1 MQIYFYLKK
10 VWAYFSSFPKWPE
23 RQFPVEAS
31 TVQWV
36 VCTSSRNMQICR
48 VLVGSQGRVGVWC
61 NNGNSCILH
70 LTAKPHTALQQIGCN
85 SPHSTHNT
93 QQSTINTLHS
103 TLLQTGGQSIGLQ
116 SIEEIFLCDC
126 SANICTLGISIVY
139 QYQQFSDKL
148 FAAYIYVL
156 YIKTAF
162 F

>member
-61 NNGNSCILH
+61 NNGNTCILH

-93 QQSTINTLHS
+93 QHSTINNQQS
-103 TLLQTGGQSIGLQ
+103 TLFTPHSFRQVAKVMDYNS
-116 SIEEIFLCDC
+116 SKIFFC
-126 SANICTLGISIVY
+126 V
-139 QYQQFSDKL
+139 
-148 FAAYIYVL
+148 
-156 YIKTAF
+156 TAV
-162 F
+162 